1 MNYGELENI
10 IIVVLD
16 TALAIFKGTKKLRA
30 LVKKKTKTKTTTSS
44 ANTDS
49 KGVVIV

>member
-30 LVKKKTKTKTTTSS
+30 LVKKKTKTKTTSS
-44 ANTDS
+44 SNTDS